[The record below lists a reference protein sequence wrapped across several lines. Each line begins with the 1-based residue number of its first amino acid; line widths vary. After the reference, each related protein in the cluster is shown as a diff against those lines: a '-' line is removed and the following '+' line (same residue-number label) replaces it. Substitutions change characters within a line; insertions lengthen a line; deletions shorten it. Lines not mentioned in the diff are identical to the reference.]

1 MLQKAVLLYMS
12 IMYSVYHKMHHKR

>member
-12 IMYSVYHKMHHKR
+12 IMYTVYHKMHHKR

>member
-1 MLQKAVLLYMS
+1 MLQKAVLLNMS